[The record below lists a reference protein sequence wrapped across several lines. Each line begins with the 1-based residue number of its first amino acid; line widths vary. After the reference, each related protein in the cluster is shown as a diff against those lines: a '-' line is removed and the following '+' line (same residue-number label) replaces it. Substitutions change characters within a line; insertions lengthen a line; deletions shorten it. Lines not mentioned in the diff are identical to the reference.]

1 MRRRQARAV
10 RRRALHRRPVRWL
23 CRRRRGYS
31 RAGSAG
37 PARRHRPSAARRR
50 QLLVCDTARS
60 AVRWRQL
67 PPGAQQQRL
76 RHGHAAQ
83 GCHNRHSPHS
93 DRRRMHG
100 PIRRL
105 CGRPVC
111 RALHRPRRGVL
122 RWRGSRRHRRRNLVE
137 VRTVAARP
145 GRPGA
150 PLGRRHPPFLHTL
163 YCRARLEAWT
173 WTRSGRL
180 ARRLVRLAEPRSVPR
195 SRGLRGVCV
204 GCLCSAVA
212 SAASGYGSPRNWIHF
227 ACTHVRTENCACAR
241 ASRATR

>member
-37 PARRHRPSAARRR
+37 SARRHRPSAARRR

-122 RWRGSRRHRRRNLVE
+122 RWRGSGRHRRRNLVE

-163 YCRARLEAWT
+163 YCRARLSAGGLDVDPVDGW
-173 WTRSGRL
+173 RVAL
-180 ARRLVRLAEPRSVPR
+180 SVSR
-195 SRGLRGVCV
+195 SRGLRLG
-204 GCLCSAVA
+204 LAD
-212 SAASGYGSPRNWIHF
+212 
-227 ACTHVRTENCACAR
+227 
-241 ASRATR
+241 